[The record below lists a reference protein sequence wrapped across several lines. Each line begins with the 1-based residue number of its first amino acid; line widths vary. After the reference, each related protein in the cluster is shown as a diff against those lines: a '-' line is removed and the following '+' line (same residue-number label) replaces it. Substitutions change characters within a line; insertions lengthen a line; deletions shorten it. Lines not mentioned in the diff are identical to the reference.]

1 MSKLDNLY
9 RDCFQ
14 NGINANFHTANNN
27 NASNQ
32 VVPVNNYAFSY
43 PNKDAVNSQN

>member
-14 NGINANFHTANNN
+14 NGNANFHTANN

-43 PNKDAVNSQN
+43 PNKDVANS